1 MNAGQSQDPYSTAG
15 FRTPAPAYQTAQA
28 DPMANLDFAFGDM
41 NFASEEA
48 EENLSVYSIEDKNLP
63 PHVLHVWCDQS
74 GYQRISIHVHCFSSM
89 TIGSYFPSITKDGWK
104 VVLKMK
110 WHPYILDAK
119 KCYLHLKNEWQG
131 VYV

>member
-1 MNAGQSQDPYSTAG
+1 
-15 FRTPAPAYQTAQA
+15 
-28 DPMANLDFAFGDM
+28 MANLDSAFGDM

-63 PHVLHVWCDQS
+63 PHVLHVWRDRS
-74 GYQRISIHVHCFSSM
+74 GYQRISILVHCFSSM

-110 WHPYILDAK
+110 WHPYILDSK
-119 KCYLHLKNEWQG
+119 KILSTFVKSVAGDVSL
-131 VYV
+131 VYPSGSTRYV